1 MRLEHRAG
9 QEYTFSMRPGRK
21 DRKHQLL
28 ITGAELRELKR
39 LDMPE
44 SFGLDGRIER
54 YAGKR
59 PIGLYR
65 WDLDCLLATLSLALE
80 DRYPYVSPK
89 GKMALRT
96 LYDRLR
102 VEYDSCYSATQT

>member
-1 MRLEHRAG
+1 MK
-9 QEYTFSMRPGRK
+9 PGRK
-21 DRKHQLL
+21 DRKHQVL
-28 ITGAELRELKR
+28 ISGAELRELKR

-44 SFGLDGRIER
+44 SFGLDGRIEG

-65 WDLDCLLATLSLALE
+65 WDLDCWLATVSLALE
-80 DRYPYVSPK
+80 DRYPFASPK
-89 GKMALRT
+89 GKVAIQT

-102 VEYDSCYSATQT
+102 VEYESCYSETQT